1 MLKCGT
7 QHVCKFS
14 SILFSDG
21 SKCIIAQN
29 KRSMCLPNTC
39 HYHLFNIN
47 DTSLILTM
55 CDTCVTHLFASYM
68 FLFNLS
74 MCTCTYI
81 FFFYHSLHFIHKKE
95 SSVVS
100 SKITGTGNIRSSC
113 MGKIYFNLQS
123 SMPIISWTNWLP
135 HTSLTRAPFFLHEL
149 EKAKHIW

>member
-81 FFFYHSLHFIHKKE
+81 FFSIIHCILSTKKKVVLSVPKLQGQETSGLHAWEKYIL
-95 SSVVS
+95 
-100 SKITGTGNIRSSC
+100 
-113 MGKIYFNLQS
+113 IYNHQCL
-123 SMPIISWTNWLP
+123 
-135 HTSLTRAPFFLHEL
+135 
-149 EKAKHIW
+149 